1 MLRDVSAVALGDRV
15 VRQPL
20 RAVGVSDAAQ
30 RAQPPASGRAV
41 LRTECGKDSACK
53 RVGTCSIMDPPQA
66 VCTSPVH
73 THRGPAQLAAMH
85 ASSMSRRLLAHV
97 AAQVAGV
104 DRGVTAALG
113 RTGVVALAAVAAL
126 NMRHQRAVLGS
137 FVVAARVHALEW
149 PGARVRALVS
159 SQVREVRA
167 GVAAAGVV
175 AYGLCT
181 HGP

>member
-1 MLRDVSAVALGDRV
+1 
-15 VRQPL
+15 
-20 RAVGVSDAAQ
+20 
-30 RAQPPASGRAV
+30 
-41 LRTECGKDSACK
+41 
-53 RVGTCSIMDPPQA
+53 
-66 VCTSPVH
+66 
-73 THRGPAQLAAMH
+73 MH

-126 NMRHQRAVLGS
+126 DMRHQRAVLGGL
-137 FVVAARVHALEW
+137 VIAARVLAHEW
-149 PGARVRALVS
+149 PGAGVRALVP

-181 HGP
+181 HRAPVSRRRDTYTLSG

>member
-1 MLRDVSAVALGDRV
+1 
-15 VRQPL
+15 
-20 RAVGVSDAAQ
+20 
-30 RAQPPASGRAV
+30 
-41 LRTECGKDSACK
+41 
-53 RVGTCSIMDPPQA
+53 
-66 VCTSPVH
+66 
-73 THRGPAQLAAMH
+73 MH

-104 DRGVTAALG
+104 DRGVTAPLG

-126 NMRHQRAVLGS
+126 NMRHQRAVLGG
-137 FVVAARVHALEW
+137 FVVAARVLALER

-175 AYGLCT
+175 AHGLCT
-181 HGP
+181 HSRKQASGQ